1 METQDLRGGVS
12 DKNMFKVLTIGGSD
26 SSGGAGIQA
35 DIKTILSLGGY
46 GMSVVTGVTAQ
57 NTLGVQG
64 LMAVEPDFVRLQL
77 ESVLSDIGADCVK
90 TGMMVNA
97 EIVKVVSERLSRYGI
112 DKIVVDP
119 VLTSKSGATLLDDEG
134 RDALVEC
141 LFPKAYLVTPNIPEA
156 EILSGLPVNG
166 IRDMIRAAKEILSM
180 GPKYVLVKG
189 GHLGDNPIDVLHDGS
204 QHYEFSIQRVRTRH
218 THGTGCT
225 LASAVATL
233 LAKGLPLL
241 ECIDKAKRYLYRALR
256 FSLGIGRGIGP
267 TNHFA
272 SITREIARTHV
283 MEELETAFDR
293 LKRLNIGHLIPEV
306 QSNLAYAIPY
316 AESVHDVASFPGR
329 IIRLGNTVDTLAS
342 ARFGASRQIHHLVLA
357 AMDYDPERRAAM
369 TIHYS
374 DTLVKR
380 IKSLGY
386 SVAEFD
392 RNRTPPDLQREEGST
407 LAWGVQDVMEELG
420 KVPDAIFDRGAMG
433 KVPLIRLFSINPGSI
448 VDLIAKL

>member
-1 METQDLRGGVS
+1 
-12 DKNMFKVLTIGGSD
+12 MFKVLTIGGSD

-46 GMSVVTGVTAQ
+46 GTSVITGVTAQ

-64 LMAVEPDFVRLQL
+64 LMPVEPDFVGLQL

-97 EIVKVVSERLSRYGI
+97 EIVKVASERLSRYGV

-119 VLTSKSGATLLDDEG
+119 VLRSKSGAVLLDDEG

-141 LFPKAYLVTPNIPEA
+141 LFPRSYLVTPNIPEA
-156 EILSGLPVNG
+156 EILTGFTISGLG
-166 IRDMIRAAKEILSM
+166 DMIRAAKEILSM

-189 GHLGDNPIDVLHDGS
+189 GHLDETPVDVLHDGS
-204 QHYEFSIQRVRTRH
+204 QHYEFTIQRVRTRH

-256 FSLGIGRGIGP
+256 FSLGIGSGIGP

-283 MEELETAFDR
+283 IEELETACAR

-392 RNRTPPDLQREEGST
+392 RSRTPEDLQREEGST

-420 KVPDAIFDRGAMG
+420 KVPDAIFDRGAVG
-433 KVPLIRLFSINPGSI
+433 KVPLIRLFSYNPATI